1 MQLEPVSRE
10 PVVFLIDEDAA
21 VLDALALLLR
31 SVKIHVEAYAS
42 ADAFLEGLDLKSPPL
57 QACVVTDV
65 RMPGMS
71 GLELQSELA
80 RRNCTLPVIVLSA
93 HADIPIA
100 VRAMRSGALSVLE
113 KPVNEQELI
122 DLIHHALLGPSVAI
136 GLRSRPVLEQHR
148 ARLTARQR
156 EVFDELMK
164 GLQTKEVARRLGL
177 SHRTVE
183 VHRANILDRLQV
195 GSFAQLLRELLAH
208 SLSS

>member
-1 MQLEPVSRE
+1 MTTEPIVY
-10 PVVFLIDEDAA
+10 LIDDDAA
-21 VLDALALLLR
+21 VLDALALLLH
-31 SVKIHVEAYAS
+31 SVKLHVETFSS
-42 ADAFLEGLDLKSPPL
+42 ADAFLASFEAKPPMP

-71 GLELQSELA
+71 GLDLQAELV
-80 RRNCTLPVIVLSA
+80 RRHLHIPVIVLSA
-93 HADIPIA
+93 HADVAIA

-122 DLIHHALLGPSVAI
+122 DLIHQALHGPPASVPLQGNPA
-136 GLRSRPVLEQHR
+136 LEERR
-148 ARLTARQR
+148 ARLTDRQR

-164 GLQTKEVARRLGL
+164 GLQTKEVARHLGL

-195 GSFAQLLRELLAH
+195 SSFSQLLREMLAR
-208 SLSS
+208 STPN